1 MADLYSHTFEWPHAG
16 AKNVVVTGTF
26 DHWSRSTT
34 LSKQDSSFK
43 GIVKVPWNEKI
54 AYKFVVDGQWVVND
68 REPTE
73 RDPAGNLNNVYVAP
87 ERPAQVKAEEQVKT
101 PTDEGKITEAP
112 TQESKSDSATSAV
125 SQNPAPVALS
135 ELKQTV
141 VAAEGTSST
150 LGYLASGVGAAIK
163 GVFGV
168 DPINA
173 DKIPVE
179 TPKSEVPNNATEA
192 AGKVDSVADVKQD
205 SSNASPA
212 ATQDIAP
219 IVNGKTTND
228 TISGPSQ
235 PAGSGVPAPLP
246 VASIEDNT
254 LSTPVKAAAE
264 NGPST
269 HVPASEASISNGSA
283 AVTPPGLPVTSET
296 KSSAPQTAAESTPAS
311 SPPTDVVSPASPPAK
326 ETTASTVTPTS
337 SAPASRATS
346 PAPSTPTKGKHQRF
360 SSSNSSQG
368 SPKSEKSPSKFKT
381 VSPSRS
387 IRKSLA
393 GLRRVSLKGIFG
405 GKDKEEKEK

>member
-1 MADLYSHTFEWPHAG
+1 MF
-16 AKNVVVTGTF
+16 
-26 DHWSRSTT
+26 WSRSTT

-43 GIVKVPWNEKI
+43 GTVKVPWNEKI

-73 RDPAGNLNNVYVAP
+73 RDSAGNLNNVYVAP
-87 ERPAQVKAEEQVKT
+87 EKPAQVKAEEQVKA
-101 PTDEGKITEAP
+101 PADGEKITGAP

-125 SQNPAPVALS
+125 SQDPAPVAFS

-150 LGYLASGVGAAIK
+150 LEYLASGVGAAIR

-179 TPKSEVPNNATEA
+179 TPKAEVPDNSVEA
-192 AGKVDSVADVKQD
+192 AGKVDSVADAKQD
-205 SSNASPA
+205 SLNASPA
-212 ATQDIAP
+212 TTQDIAP
-219 IVNGKTTND
+219 IANDKTVDD
-228 TISGPSQ
+228 TISEPSQ
-235 PAGSGVPAPLP
+235 PVGSGVPAPLP

-269 HVPASEASISNGSA
+269 HVPASEASVSNGSA

-296 KSSAPQTAAESTPAS
+296 ESSAPQTTVVSTPAAL
-311 SPPTDVVSPASPPAK
+311 PPTDVVPPASPPATPAK